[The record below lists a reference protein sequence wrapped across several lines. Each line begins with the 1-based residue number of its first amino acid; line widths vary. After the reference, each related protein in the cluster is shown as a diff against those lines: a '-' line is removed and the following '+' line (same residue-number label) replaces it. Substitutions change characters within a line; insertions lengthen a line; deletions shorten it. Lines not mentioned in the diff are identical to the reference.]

1 MMKYVRNTNSTT
13 RPTRIRLAAA
23 FLAGAAALALSACA
37 ADAEVGAGAAQTP
50 AVGATLTDAQAT
62 SLQATE
68 GDYAYALPDGTKVR
82 VNARQ
87 DLPAAVVT
95 DVARLTTET
104 IVVPTTEAPDGA
116 SDAAIAL
123 ATEVG
128 RTTGKYVAV
137 VFEDFG
143 DACGTLDTP
152 EVVWTSNVNLGDGC
166 SSVKTRAEARER
178 VDAYTAKAMGGPA
191 AWLVLGGE

>member
-1 MMKYVRNTNSTT
+1 MRYVHTTNLTP
-13 RPTRIRLAAA
+13 RPTRLRLAPVALAA
-23 FLAGAAALALSACA
+23 VAALTLSACA
-37 ADAEVGAGAAQTP
+37 ADAEVGDGATTTP

-62 SLQATE
+62 SLKAAE

-87 DLPAAVVT
+87 ALPAP
-95 DVARLTTET
+95 VADDIDRRATEA
-104 IVVPTTEAPDGA
+104 IIVPTTEAPDGA

-152 EVVWTSNVNLGDGC
+152 EIVWTSNVNLGDGC

-178 VDAYTAKAMGGPA
+178 VEAYTAAAVGGPA

>member
-1 MMKYVRNTNSTT
+1 MRNSNSNA
-13 RPTRIRLAAA
+13 RPSRFRLAAA
-23 FLAGAAALALSACA
+23 FLAGAAALALAGCA
-37 ADAEVGAGAAQTP
+37 ADTEVGDGASALP

-62 SLQATE
+62 SLQPTE

-87 DLPAAVVT
+87 DLPAAVAT
-95 DVARLTTET
+95 DVARLTAET
-104 IVVPTTEAPDGA
+104 IIVPTDEAPDGA
-116 SDAAIAL
+116 YDAAIAL

-137 VFEDFG
+137 VYEDFG
-143 DACGTLDTP
+143 DACGTLETP

-166 SSVKTRAEARER
+166 TSVKTRAEARER
-178 VDAYTAKAMGGPA
+178 VDAYTANAMGGPA